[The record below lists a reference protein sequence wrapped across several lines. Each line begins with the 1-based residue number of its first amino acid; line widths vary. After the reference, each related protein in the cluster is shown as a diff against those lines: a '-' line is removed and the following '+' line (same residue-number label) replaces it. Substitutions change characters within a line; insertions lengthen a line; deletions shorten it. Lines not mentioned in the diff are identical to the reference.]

1 MAHALSSVVLVF
13 DHEALRER
21 ITCDPEG
28 DAADRA
34 LERTLNEEIDGYLLV
49 ARQEEGWDAVL
60 ALVLALDRRHRSLL
74 VRLLDRCVALASDH
88 VDSLDSLTEVLSA
101 AESLAEAIV
110 TMSQF
115 VVTGALTVTDTLY
128 GSCTNYAT
136 IVLGPARARLLVSVK
151 EHLFSL
157 YGARSFDTIVDID
170 GDTANLEDRTYAR
183 NEAPLRAG
191 LDVYDES
198 AVFAALAGGLLRS

>member
-1 MAHALSSVVLVF
+1 VRGDLHVRGAIKHDFRAGFLVVL
-13 DHEALRER
+13 
-21 ITCDPEG
+21 G
-28 DAADRA
+28 D
-34 LERTLNEEIDGYLLV
+34 
-49 ARQEEGWDAVL
+49 
-60 ALVLALDRRHRSLL
+60 
-74 VRLLDRCVALASDH
+74 
-88 VDSLDSLTEVLSA
+88 LTT
-101 AESLAEAIV
+101 EAIV
-110 TMSQF
+110 TTSQV

-170 GDTANLEDRTYAR
+170 GDTANLDDRTYAR

-191 LDVYDES
+191 LDIYDES